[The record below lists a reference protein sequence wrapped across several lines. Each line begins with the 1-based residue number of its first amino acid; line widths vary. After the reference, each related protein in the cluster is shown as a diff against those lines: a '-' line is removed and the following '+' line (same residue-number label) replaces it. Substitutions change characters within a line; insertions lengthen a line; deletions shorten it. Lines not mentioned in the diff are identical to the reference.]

1 MDGRTNPWPEDRGS
15 ITGAWNV
22 VKFPDGQ
29 EYSSVLTRWDG
40 RHVERFVWDAKTI
53 TAYRKR
59 YRFEPDEQAQA
70 DLLHLFHQWR
80 AQRKDYLIAVLRN
93 AENGS
98 DILNSLGREVEYE
111 AEITA
116 PIAECAFIWREPNTT
131 ISFRTYRDYE
141 AAE

>member
-59 YRFEPDEQAQA
+59 YRFEPDE
-70 DLLHLFHQWR
+70 R